1 MEETIL
7 YFVSDDEP
15 EATGKE
21 QLTGRAKPFPAYE
34 PDVVGVPEPTDE
46 MYAWSWRWTDHKQSG
61 RFCPDTPK
69 DALIDFRCHHAVHPI
84 SEKPRRVRSRFVRK
98 GGVVHFKNP
107 VSWCEHP
114 APYVRVLHVRA
125 WPMAL
130 VGAIAATMGA
140 RSIFMA
146 KR

>member
-84 SEKPRRVRSRFVRK
+84 SEKPRRVRSLF
-98 GGVVHFKNP
+98 
-107 VSWCEHP
+107 
-114 APYVRVLHVRA
+114 
-125 WPMAL
+125 
-130 VGAIAATMGA
+130 VGATFSFASRLKTRTGIFRKVMGRERWA
-140 RSIFMA
+140 MDRIER
-146 KR
+146 KRA